1 MQINIAIADD
11 QHLFRMGMVAVLNS
25 LENIKVGLQC
35 TNGKVLLT
43 ELATATEKPT
53 MIILDLVMP
62 ELDGIATLKLIRQE
76 YPTIPVLM
84 LSSHEDQ
91 DAVFSALKAG
101 ANGYLSKNAQ
111 AEEVEQA
118 ISDVLKEGF
127 YLKIPKANLS
137 HLKAIDETSVNSD
150 WSTALISKR
159 EKEILSLICQQYT
172 NSEIASKLSISERTV
187 EGHRNHLLNKTDSKN
202 AIGLLVFALKHRLV
216 SLAEIFNEAG

>member
-11 QHLFRMGMVAVLNS
+11 QYLFRTGMVAILNS
-25 LENIKVGLQC
+25 LENIKVSLEC
-35 TNGKVLLT
+35 ANGKALLT
-43 ELATATEKPT
+43 ELAAATQKPA

-62 ELDGIATLKLIRQE
+62 ELDGIATLKLIRRD
-76 YPTIPVLM
+76 YPTLPVLI

-111 AEEVEQA
+111 AEEVQQA
-118 ISDVLKEGF
+118 IADVLKEGF
-127 YLKIPKANLS
+127 HLQIPKPDLN
-137 HLKAIDETSVNSD
+137 HLKGIDESAVNSV

-172 NSEIASKLSISERTV
+172 NAEIADKLSISERTV
-187 EGHRNHLLNKTDSKN
+187 EGHRNNLLNKTDSKN

-216 SLAEIFNEAG
+216 SLTEVFG